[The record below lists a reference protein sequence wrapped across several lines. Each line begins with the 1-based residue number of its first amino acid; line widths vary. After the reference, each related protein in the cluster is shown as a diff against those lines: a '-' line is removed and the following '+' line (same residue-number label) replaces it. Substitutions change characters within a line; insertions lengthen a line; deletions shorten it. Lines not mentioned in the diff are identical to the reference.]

1 MVMKKSKKPKFGDI
15 IEMPTIKG
23 FAYAL
28 YTHDD
33 LRKYYGEMI
42 RVLPGF
48 FSTRP
53 ESFDSLV
60 QEGEQF
66 TVFTGIPEACKFK
79 MAEIV
84 ANVAIPEWAK
94 ARPKIRWEF
103 EIPNDDGSIDFWYIL
118 DEHGLECTKVK
129 ELTPELLKLPVD
141 GANCI
146 LYVIGKK
153 VLGWTNGDDD
163 TTFWKRKPFTQEMFD
178 NIFWCI
184 PKSLYPKD
192 TAPRR
197 SSRKGKP
204 WYKQLSQSFQIFERD
219 PISQADYPERSDFF
233 AGSGMVPGLLE
244 QYHSSNL
251 LSSSDF
257 SDCGEWFFYLK
268 IDGKNGLTGSTFIDR
283 SQIEDALDAALRKS
297 KLGCVVGGGTGLRYA
312 YIDFAILDIFA
323 AFEIIRDLL
332 RDGKIPKRSWILFF
346 DTEKSKEW
354 LGIWEDTPAPPGTK
368 PAS

>member
-1 MVMKKSKKPKFGDI
+1 MKKSKKPKFGDI
-15 IEMPTIKG
+15 IEIPTIKG

-33 LRKYYGEMI
+33 LRKYYDEMI

-53 ESFDSLV
+53 ECFDFLV

-66 TVFTGIPEACKFK
+66 TTFTSIRLGLRYNQ
-79 MAEIV
+79 AEIV
-84 ANVAIPEWAK
+84 GNVAIPEWAK
-94 ARPKIRWEF
+94 ARPRFKAGSF
-103 EIPNDDGSIDFWYIL
+103 PMPDGSCDPWWIL
-118 DEHGLECTKVK
+118 NEHGLNSTCVGK
-129 ELTPELLKLPVD
+129 LTPEFQNLPLEQLDQISCVD
-141 GANCI
+141 K
-146 LYVIGKK
+146 KK
-153 VLGWTNGDDD
+153 VLGWTNSEDN
-163 TTFWKRKPFTQEMFD
+163 TFWSRVPNTQERSD

-184 PKSLYPKD
+184 PKSLHPKD
-192 TAPRR
+192 TAPRS

>member
-1 MVMKKSKKPKFGDI
+1 
-15 IEMPTIKG
+15 MPTIKG

-42 RVLPGF
+42 RILPGF

-53 ESFDSLV
+53 ECFDSLV

-66 TVFTGIPEACKFK
+66 TAFTSISKGCRAKW
-79 MAEIV
+79 AEIV
-84 ANVAIPEWAK
+84 GNVAIPEWAK
-94 ARPKIRWEF
+94 ARPRFRGGWF
-103 EIPNDDGSIDFWYIL
+103 PNRDGSMDQWFIL
-118 DEHGLECTKVK
+118 DEHGLESTPVK
-129 ELTPELLKLPVD
+129 KLTPELQKLPLNGNHD
-141 GANCI
+141 I
-146 LYVIGKK
+146 LCVIQKK

-163 TTFWKRKPFTQEMFD
+163 TTFWKRIPYTGTTLE
-178 NIFWCI
+178 NPFWCI
-184 PKSLYPKD
+184 PKSLYPND
-192 TAPRR
+192 TAPRS

-204 WYKQLSQSFQIFERD
+204 PLRKVKPWCKRDLSLSFRIFERD
-219 PISQADYPERSDFF
+219 PIPQEDYPGRSDFI
-233 AGSGMVPGLLE
+233 AGSSMVPGLLE

-283 SQIEDALDAALRKS
+283 SQIEDALDAALRKA

-312 YIDFAILDIFA
+312 YIDFAVMDIFS

-332 RDGKIPKRSWILFF
+332 LDGKIPKRSWILFF
-346 DTEKSKEW
+346 DTEKAEKW
-354 LGIWEDTPAPPGTK
+354 MGIWEDTPAPPGTK